1 MICRCKTPG
10 ESGRDGMSGV
20 NQAADRGE
28 TKRGGILMYRK
39 LVSFMVLLNLV
50 SYLGGCTSMRYVSPE
65 ETSEL
70 GQESSVWV
78 TMTDGTQLEIRDPK
92 VDDSKL
98 VGYVDQQGYKEI
110 DLSEIVSL
118 GVKEPD
124 QGKTMMLAAMV
135 AVGAFVL
142 VWVLSSGSGEDESCS
157 T

>member
-1 MICRCKTPG
+1 
-10 ESGRDGMSGV
+10 
-20 NQAADRGE
+20 
-28 TKRGGILMYRK
+28 MYRK

-70 GQESSVWV
+70 GQESSVRV

-92 VDDSKL
+92 VEDSKL

-110 DLSEIVSL
+110 DLSEIISL

-124 QGKTMMLAAMV
+124 QRKTMMVAGMV
-135 AVGAFVL
+135 AAGAFVL
-142 VWVLSSGSGEDESCS
+142 VWVLSSGSGEDEPCS

>member
-1 MICRCKTPG
+1 
-10 ESGRDGMSGV
+10 
-20 NQAADRGE
+20 
-28 TKRGGILMYRK
+28 MYRK

-70 GQESSVWV
+70 GQESSVRV

-92 VDDSKL
+92 VEDSRL

-110 DLSEIVSL
+110 DLSEIISL

-124 QGKTMMLAAMV
+124 QRKTMMVAGMV
-135 AVGAFVL
+135 AAGAFVL
-142 VWVLSSGSGEDESCS
+142 VWVLSSGSGEDEPCS